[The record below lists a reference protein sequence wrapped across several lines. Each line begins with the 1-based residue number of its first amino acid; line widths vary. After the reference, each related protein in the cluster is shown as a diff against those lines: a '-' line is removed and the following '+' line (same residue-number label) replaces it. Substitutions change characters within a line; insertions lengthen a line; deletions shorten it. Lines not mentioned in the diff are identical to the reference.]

1 MDMELLLTNE
11 EEKALQACAANLG
24 ISIEDAAQ
32 QAIREFLDVVRKNE
46 IFMARAKELI
56 ERDKEILDRLAE
68 S

>member
-11 EEKALQACAANLG
+11 EEQALQACAADLG
-24 ISIEDAAQ
+24 ISMEDAAH
-32 QAIREFLDVVRKNE
+32 QAIREFLEVVRKNE